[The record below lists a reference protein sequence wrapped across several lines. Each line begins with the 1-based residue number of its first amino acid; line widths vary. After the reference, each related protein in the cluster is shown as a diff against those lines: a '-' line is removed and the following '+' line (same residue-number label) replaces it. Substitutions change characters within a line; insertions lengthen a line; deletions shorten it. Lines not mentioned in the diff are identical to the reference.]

1 MLGVLHGFGVIA
13 IIIAIGYLLGR
24 LRILSEEMARGLNNI
39 CFWIAT
45 P

>member
-24 LRILSEEMARGLNNI
+24 LRILSEEMARG
-39 CFWIAT
+39 
-45 P
+45 